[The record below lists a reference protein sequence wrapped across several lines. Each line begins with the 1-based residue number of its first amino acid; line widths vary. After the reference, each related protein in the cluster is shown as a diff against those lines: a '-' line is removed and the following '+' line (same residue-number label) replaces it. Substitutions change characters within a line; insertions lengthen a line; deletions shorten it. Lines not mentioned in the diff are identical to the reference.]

1 MNPEMVLE
9 VNVYLYQSKTGYF
22 MFKNIAIAIL
32 SLLLISNMPA
42 VSQNLETEAPCS
54 GEEYHQF
61 DFWIGDW
68 VVYVSGQMVGFNKIT
83 RIEGDCL
90 LRENW
95 KSVVSSHT
103 GTSYNFYDR
112 NLKKWKHVWIDN
124 QGATYDL
131 KGEYRDKKM
140 VMVSEEIMDDQG
152 NRVINRV
159 IWHNNPDGTVRQV
172 WDQSKNGGQTYA
184 VLFDGLYRKRKPPRP

>member
-1 MNPEMVLE
+1 
-9 VNVYLYQSKTGYF
+9 
-22 MFKNIAIAIL
+22 MFKNIVIVALAL
-32 SLLLISNMPA
+32 SLISNQAA
-42 VSQNLETEAPCS
+42 VSQNSETEAPCS
-54 GEEYHQF
+54 GEVYSQF

-83 RIEGDCL
+83 RIEGNCL

-112 NLKKWKHVWIDN
+112 NLKKWKHIWVDN

-131 KGEYRDKKM
+131 HGEYRDKKM
-140 VMVSEEIMDDQG
+140 VMTSDEYRDEKG
-152 NRVINRV
+152 NRVVNRLV
-159 IWHNNPDGTVRQV
+159 WHNNPDGTVRQV
-172 WDQSKNGGQTYA
+172 WEQSKDAGQTYS
-184 VLFDGLYRKRKPPRP
+184 VLFDGIYRKRKSPRP